1 MARGRP
7 FAIFQATVVLV
18 CVAAGP
24 NVASGQS
31 VFDLTGGTN
40 TDLLGISLH
49 GVTGLT
55 GGGSGGATV
64 VLPGVT
70 LGGIGT
76 IAPASLDLSRGG
88 ASVVTPGVSIA
99 GITTI
104 SPGSLGVSGSGVAVV
119 TPGIGVANLAAVT
132 PASVSIAG
140 KGISVATPGISVTGI
155 ASVGVATVALSRT
168 GASVALPTLDIAGI
182 GVSAAPLNL
191 NLAGGPLLEVPGVS
205 VGLGGLGSLTLP
217 GGGGIGDILN
227 QATASTQ
234 MLANIGSA
242 EAMAPVEQLLNGFA
256 FGDAASPEGGCGN
269 AGTLTPLAGSNVW
282 MWNASTIRSRDHDG
296 YRVSGADGADC
307 GSTLPLHTQETA
319 RLPGFMWDA
328 TSAFGLQTGK
338 LHMGFSGG
346 AAETDTQVKASAAL
360 RDAGISRAGSLQL
373 KSWSAGA
380 FSLLTMKH
388 WYAGSA
394 IGGAWGQAES
404 QNFVVGSASDY
415 DTTTYV
421 AAGFLGTIVPVTETL
436 RFDLRAT
443 LSYQRTIG
451 DSHIDTL
458 GLVYGDHTIQSA
470 DAALSGRLF
479 GVFRHGDVVIRPFV
493 QAGVTQH
500 LSYDNQLTIDGV
512 AYALHEAD
520 TSIFTASGVDFEIAK
535 TVQFSV
541 GVRHEASEDT
551 ESWAG
556 RIGFSARFN

>member
-7 FAIFQATVVLV
+7 FVIFQATVVLA
-18 CVAAGP
+18 CVAAGS
-24 NVASGQS
+24 NVAFGQS
-31 VFDLTGGTN
+31 GFSLTGGTN
-40 TDLLGISLH
+40 TGLLGISLH

-55 GGGSGGATV
+55 GSGSGGAAV

-70 LGGIGT
+70 LGGLGT
-76 IAPASLDLSRGG
+76 IAPTSVNLSRSG
-88 ASVVTPGVSIA
+88 ASVVTPSVNLA
-99 GITTI
+99 GITAI

-119 TPGIGVANLAAVT
+119 TPGISLANLAAVT
-132 PASVSIAG
+132 PASVNVSS
-140 KGISVATPGISVTGI
+140 KGISVATPGVTVAGI
-155 ASVGVATVALSRT
+155 ASVGHATVSLSGA
-168 GASVALPTLDIAGI
+168 GASIALPNVNVAGI
-182 GVSAAPLNL
+182 SVSATPLNV
-191 NLAGGPLLEVPGVS
+191 NLARGPLLEVPAVA
-205 VGLGGLGSLTLP
+205 VGPGGLGTLTLP

-227 QATASTQ
+227 QSTASTQ

-242 EAMAPVEQLLNGFA
+242 EAMAPVEQLLSGFA
-256 FGDAASPEGGCGN
+256 FGDAASPEGGCAN
-269 AGTLTPLAGSNVW
+269 AGALTPLAGSNVW

-296 YRVSGADGADC
+296 YRVSGAEGADC
-307 GSTLPLHTQETA
+307 GSTLPLHTHETA

-328 TSAFGLQTGK
+328 TSAFGLKAGK

-346 AAETDTQVKASAAL
+346 ATETDTQVKASAAL
-360 RDAGISRAGSLQL
+360 RDAGFSRAGSLQL

-394 IGGAWGQAES
+394 VGSAWGQAES

-421 AAGFLGTIVPVTETL
+421 AAGFLGTIVPLAETL

-451 DSHIDTL
+451 ESHVDTL

-479 GVFRHGDVVIRPFV
+479 GVFRHGDVVVRPFV
-493 QAGVTQH
+493 QAGITQH

-520 TSIFTASGVDFEIAK
+520 TSVFAASGVDFEIAK
-535 TVQFSV
+535 TLQFSV
-541 GVRHEASEDT
+541 GVRHEASEDQ

-556 RIGFSARFN
+556 RIGFSARLN

>member
-7 FAIFQATVVLV
+7 SVIFQAAMVLV
-18 CVAAGP
+18 CIAAGS
-24 NVASGQS
+24 NVAVGQS
-31 VFDLTGGTN
+31 GFNLTGGTN
-40 TDLLGISLH
+40 TNLLGISLH
-49 GVTGLT
+49 GAAGLT

-64 VLPGVT
+64 ALPGVT
-70 LGGIGT
+70 LGGLGT
-76 IAPASLDLSRGG
+76 IAPTSLDLSRGG
-88 ASVVTPGVSIA
+88 AFVVTPGVSIA
-99 GITTI
+99 GIATI

-132 PASVSIAG
+132 SASVSIAAT
-140 KGISVATPGISVTGI
+140 GIGVATPGISVTGI
-155 ASVGVATVALSRT
+155 ASVGQATVALSRT

-182 GVSAAPLNL
+182 SVSAAPLSL

-217 GGGGIGDILN
+217 GGSVGDILN
-227 QATASTQ
+227 QSTASTQ

-242 EAMAPVEQLLNGFA
+242 EAMAPVEQLLSGFA
-256 FGDAASPEGGCGN
+256 FGDAASAEGGCAN
-269 AGTLTPLAGSNVW
+269 AGALTPLAGSNVW

-296 YRVSGADGADC
+296 YRVHSADGADC
-307 GSTLPLHTQETA
+307 GSTLPVHTQVTA

-346 AAETDTQVKASAAL
+346 ATETDTQVKASAAL
-360 RDAGISRAGSLQL
+360 RDAGFSRAGALQL

-394 IGGAWGQAES
+394 VGGAWGQAES

-451 DSHIDTL
+451 DSHVDTL

-479 GVFRHGDVVIRPFV
+479 GIFRHGDVVIRPFV
-493 QAGVTQH
+493 QAGITQH

-520 TSIFTASGVDFEIAK
+520 TSFFAATGVDFEIAK
-535 TVQFSV
+535 TLQFSV
-541 GVRHEASEDT
+541 GVRHEASEDQ

-556 RIGFSARFN
+556 RIGFSARLN

>member
-7 FAIFQATVVLV
+7 FAIFQAAAVLV
-18 CVAAGP
+18 CVAAGSSGA
-24 NVASGQS
+24 VGQS
-31 VFDLTGGTN
+31 GLGLTGGTSIN
-40 TDLLGISLH
+40 LLGVSLS
-49 GVTGLT
+49 GA
-55 GGGSGGATV
+55 GGSSGGATV
-64 VLPGVT
+64 VLPGIA
-70 LGGIGT
+70 LGGLGT
-76 IAPASLDLSRGG
+76 IAPTSIDLSRGA
-88 ASVVTPGVSIA
+88 ASVVTPGVSIP

-104 SPGSLGVSGSGVAVV
+104 SPGSLGVSGSGVTVV
-119 TPGIGVANLAAVT
+119 TPGISVANIAAVT
-132 PASVSIAG
+132 PASAGVSRN
-140 KGISVATPGISVTGI
+140 GISVATPGVTVAGL
-155 ASVGVATVALSRT
+155 ASVGQATVGLSSA
-168 GASVALPTLDIAGI
+168 GVSVALPNMNVVGI
-182 GVSAAPLNL
+182 SVSATPLNV
-191 NLAGGPLLEVPGVS
+191 NLAGGTLLEVPAVA

-227 QATASTQ
+227 QSTASTQ

-256 FGDAASPEGGCGN
+256 FGDAASLEGGCGN
-269 AGTLTPLAGSNVW
+269 AGALTPLAGTNVW

-296 YRVSGADGADC
+296 YRVHSADGADC

-328 TSAFGLQTGK
+328 SSAFGLKAGK

-346 AAETDTQVKASAAL
+346 ATETDTQVKASAAL
-360 RDAGISRAGSLQL
+360 KDAGFSRAGSLQL

-404 QNFVVGSASDY
+404 KNFVVGSASDY
-415 DTTTYV
+415 DTNTYV
-421 AAGFLGTIVPVTETL
+421 AAGFLGTIVPVSETL

-451 DSHIDTL
+451 DSHVDTR
-458 GLVYGDHTIQSA
+458 GLAYGDHTIQSA

-493 QAGVTQH
+493 QAGITQH

-520 TSIFTASGVDFEIAK
+520 TSIFAASGVDFEIAK
-535 TVQFSV
+535 TLQFSV
-541 GVRHEASEDT
+541 GVRHEASQDF

-556 RIGFSARFN
+556 RIGFSARLN